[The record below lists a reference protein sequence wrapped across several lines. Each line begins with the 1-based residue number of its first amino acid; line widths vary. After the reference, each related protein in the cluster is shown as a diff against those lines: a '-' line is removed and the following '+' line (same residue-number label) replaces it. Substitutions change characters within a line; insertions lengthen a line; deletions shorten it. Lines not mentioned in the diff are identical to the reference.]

1 MLFYLD
7 LHAAIFFECIYEI
20 ANHQKTGNIIFLMK
34 SAIKKILSCHK
45 NRTGNCTTQTQRIYF
60 TFLRVKEFQIQIK
73 HGITNGLI
81 KFEF

>member
-1 MLFYLD
+1 MY
-7 LHAAIFFECIYEI
+7 FEN

-34 SAIKKILSCHK
+34 ISIKKILSCHK
-45 NRTGNCTTQTQRIYF
+45 NQTGNCSTYSQHIYF
-60 TFLRVKEFQIQIK
+60 TFLKVKEFQIQIK